1 MVTFLAAV
9 ITLTVLIFVH
19 ELGHFSVA
27 KWVGVRV
34 ERFSIGFGPALVQRR
49 WGDTEY
55 RLAAIPFGGYVKMFG
70 ETPDSKVP
78 EEDQDQ
84 SFTHQPLWARMA
96 VVFAGPAV
104 NIVFPVV
111 LFAALF
117 MAGMPVL
124 RPLVGEVEPDSAAAQ
139 AGIEV
144 GDEIVAVAGEP
155 VAGWEDVASALLD
168 TPTPVVPM
176 TVRRGDGEILVEVGR
191 VVEEG
196 EDALGDPQPVVH
208 LGARPA
214 LPAVVGSV
222 QAEMP
227 AAAAGLATGD
237 RIVAIDGRPIESWRQ
252 MALIIRSHPGEQLD
266 LQVARD
272 GAVFETTI
280 VPATVDNEQA
290 DLEDEP
296 EQIGRIGIGSGDFP
310 PEYYGTRRLGP
321 VAAVS
326 SAVDRTVDLTSLVVR
341 GMVKLFQREIPAE
354 TIGGPI
360 MIVQA
365 AGEQAKRGV
374 ADLIFFMAVIS
385 INLGLLNLLPIPI
398 LDGGHLLIY
407 AIEAITGRR
416 SNQRVL
422 EIAQQLGLAAL
433 LSLMVFASF
442 NDVMR
447 LLGAYPSP

>member
-1 MVTFLAAV
+1 MLTLIAAV
-9 ITLTVLIFVH
+9 VTLTVLIFVH
-19 ELGHFSVA
+19 ELGHFAVA

-49 WGDTEY
+49 WGGTEY

-70 ETPDSKVP
+70 ETPDVAVA
-78 EEDQDQ
+78 EEDRHE
-84 SFTHQPLWARMA
+84 SLTHKPLWARMA

-111 LFAALF
+111 LFAGLF
-117 MAGMPVL
+117 MAGMPAL
-124 RPLVGEVEPDSAAAQ
+124 RPLVGEIEPGSAAAR

-144 GDEIVAVAGEP
+144 GDEIVSVAGRP
-155 VAGWEDVASALLD
+155 VVGWDDVASDLLD
-168 TPTPVVPM
+168 AGGATVQIA
-176 TVRRGDGEILVEVGR
+176 VRRGDSQVLLEVAREVDQGK
-191 VVEEG
+191 
-196 EDALGDPQPVVH
+196 DLLGDPQPVVH
-208 LGARPA
+208 LGARPS

-227 AAAAGLATGD
+227 AAAAGLKKGD
-237 RIVAIDGRPIESWRQ
+237 RIVAIDGQPIENWQ
-252 MALIIRSHPGEQLD
+252 AMALIIRDRPGKPLQ
-266 LQVARD
+266 LQVERD
-272 GAVFETTI
+272 GVVFATTV
-280 VPATVDNEQA
+280 VPETVDNEQA
-290 DLEDEP
+290 GSNDEP
-296 EQIGRIGIGSGDFP
+296 EQIGRIGIGSADFP
-310 PEYYGTRRLGP
+310 PDYYTVRRLGP
-321 VAAVS
+321 VAATS
-326 SAVDRTVDLTSLVVR
+326 RAVERTADLTGVVVR
-341 GMVKLFQREIPAE
+341 GVVKLFQREIPAE

-365 AGEQAKRGV
+365 AGEQAKRGI

-398 LDGGHLLIY
+398 LDGGHLFIY
-407 AIEAITGRR
+407 AIEGITGRR

-422 EIAQQLGLAAL
+422 EIAQQLGLAVL

-447 LLGAYPSP
+447 LLGVYPAP